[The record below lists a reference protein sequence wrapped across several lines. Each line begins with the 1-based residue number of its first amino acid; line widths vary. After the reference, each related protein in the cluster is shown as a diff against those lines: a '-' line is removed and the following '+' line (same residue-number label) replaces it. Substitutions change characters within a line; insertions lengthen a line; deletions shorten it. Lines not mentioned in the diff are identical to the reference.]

1 MDFLVA
7 VSKDERI
14 GLKETGFGVNKQ
26 GRERGTAR
34 RNWTLYLAAH
44 RVNIYTLPCVCTR
57 KYGVITEFMI
67 HFE

>member
-34 RNWTLYLAAH
+34 RKDTVPFGPQGEYLHITL
-44 RVNIYTLPCVCTR
+44 CVH
-57 KYGVITEFMI
+57 KEIWS
-67 HFE
+67 HH